1 MRAQFKHFFLKPH
14 LWLIRFVGLIV
25 PRRLR
30 PDWRQEWEA
39 ELRHRETMLAE
50 WDKLNWQ
57 TKLDLFWR
65 STSAFWDALWLQ
77 PKRMEDE
84 MIQDLRFGIRMLL
97 KHKGFTAVAVM
108 SLALGIGANM
118 AIFQL
123 LDAVRLR
130 LLPVNA
136 PRELVEVRPNELST
150 SNRRGSKS
158 TRYPA
163 ITNPLWEQLRERQQ
177 SFSSLSAWSTG
188 NFNLAQGGEVRN
200 ARMLWVSGEFFPTLG
215 VQASL
220 GRVFTAADDQRGSG
234 ARNAVI
240 SHSFWQREYGGE
252 PNIIGR
258 KIMLAEQPF
267 DIIGV
272 TPASFFGLE
281 VGQNFDVA
289 LPICAEAITAGKNN
303 RLDSGT
309 HWWLMV
315 TGRLKPGRT
324 LAQASAE
331 MQTMSSSLFEKTLPT
346 NYPPVSR
353 QNYLNSKL
361 EAAAAGAGYSVLR
374 ANYED
379 SLWLLLA
386 IAGLVLLIACA
397 NLANLLLARAS
408 ARAREM
414 AVRQALGASR
424 ARLVR
429 QLLAESLLLAF
440 IGAALGAALA
450 QGLSRFMIAYLNT
463 GGDTVFLNLGVDWRV
478 LGFATGLALLTCLLF
493 GLMPAIRAARIEPGA
508 VMKAAGRGLTAG
520 RERFSLRRALV
531 VAQVALSLVLVAGAL
546 LFTRSLNKLLTVDT
560 GFQSEGILIT
570 RLRFGP
576 LNLPPERSLPF
587 KQEIIARLQTIP
599 GVQSVTETNVVPL
612 SGNAGGNQVWQD
624 GTNGQQKVGANV
636 SMIGPDYFRTLTTPL
651 LAGREF
657 KESDNATAPK
667 VAIVNES
674 FARQVVNSAN
684 PIGQRFRVEATPTDP
699 ESVYEIVGLVK
710 DTKYLQLSE
719 EVGATMFYPIA
730 QVNPSPTGAQL
741 LIKSSLPQAEITA
754 AVKRTLHDI
763 NPSLLVIFQGFKTMI
778 ENSLLRERLLATLS
792 GFFGVLALVL
802 ASIGLYGILSYGVAS
817 RTNEI
822 GIRMALGARQ
832 RDVLWL
838 VLREALLLVLAGLAV
853 GLPVIFLTTRFVATL
868 LYGLP
873 PTDVVSLS
881 FATLLLVAVAFI
893 AGYLPARRATRIDP
907 MVALRCD

>member
-1 MRAQFKHFFLKPH
+1 M
-14 LWLIRFVGLIV
+14 
-25 PRRLR
+25 
-30 PDWRQEWEA
+30 
-39 ELRHRETMLAE
+39 M
-50 WDKLNWQ
+50 
-57 TKLDLFWR
+57 
-65 STSAFWDALWLQ
+65 
-77 PKRMEDE
+77 
-84 MIQDLRFGIRMLL
+84 QDLRYGVRMLL
-97 KHKGFTAVAVM
+97 KHKGFTLVAVL
-108 SLALGIGANM
+108 SLALGIGANT

-136 PRELVEVRPNELST
+136 PQELVEVRPDALST
-150 SNRRGSKS
+150 SNRRGNKS

-200 ARMLWVSGEFFPTLG
+200 ARALWVSGDFFPMLG
-215 VQASL
+215 VQPML
-220 GRVFTAADDQRGSG
+220 GRVFTAADDQRGCG
-234 ARNAVI
+234 ARNVVI
-240 SHSFWQREYGGE
+240 SHSFWQREYGGAA
-252 PNIIGR
+252 NIIGR
-258 KIMLAEQPF
+258 KITLAEQSF
-267 DIIGV
+267 EIIGV
-272 TPASFFGLE
+272 TPANFFGLE
-281 VGQNFDVA
+281 VGQDFDVA
-289 LPICAEAITAGKNN
+289 LPLCAEALVAGKNH

-331 MQTMSSSLFEKTLPT
+331 LQAMSASLFEKTLPA
-346 NYPPVSR
+346 NYPPVSV
-353 QNYLNSKL
+353 QNYLQSKL
-361 EAAAAGAGYSVLR
+361 EAAPAGAGYSVLR
-374 ANYED
+374 TNYEA

-408 ARAREM
+408 AREREM
-414 AVRQALGASR
+414 AVRQALGASHT
-424 ARLVR
+424 RLVR

-440 IGAALGAALA
+440 IGAVFGAALA
-450 QGLSRFMIAYLNT
+450 QGLSRFLVAYLNT
-463 GGDTVFLNLGVDWRV
+463 GGDTVFLNLGMDWRV
-478 LGFATGLALLTCLLF
+478 LGFATGLALLTCVLF
-493 GLMPAIRAARIEPGA
+493 GLMPAMRAARVEPGA

-531 VAQVALSLVLVAGAL
+531 VVQVALSLVLVAGAL

-576 LNLPPERSLPF
+576 LNLPPERRLPF

-599 GVQSVTETNVVPL
+599 GVQSVTETNIVPL
-612 SGNAGGNQVWQD
+612 SGNAGGNQVWPD

-636 SMIGPDYFRTLTTPL
+636 SMIGPEYFKTLTTPL

-657 KESDNATAPK
+657 NELDNATAPK

-684 PIGQRFRVEATPTDP
+684 PLGQRFRVEATPTDP
-699 ESVYEIVGLVK
+699 ETVYEIVGLVK
-710 DTKYLQLSE
+710 DTKYYELSE
-719 EVGATMFYPIA
+719 EIGATMFFPIA
-730 QVNPSPTGAQL
+730 QVDPAPTGAQL
-741 LIKSSLPQAEITA
+741 LIKSSLPQTEITA
-754 AVKRTLHDI
+754 AVKLVLQDI
-763 NPSLLVIFQGFKTMI
+763 NPRLLVIFQGFKTMI

-802 ASIGLYGILSYGVAS
+802 ASIGLYGILSYGVVN

-822 GIRMALGARQ
+822 GIRLALGAKQ
-832 RDVLWL
+832 RNVLWL
-838 VLREALLLVLAGLAV
+838 VLREALLLVLAGVGV
-853 GLPVIFLTTRFVATL
+853 GLPIIFFTSRLAASLLFGLT
-868 LYGLP
+868 
-873 PTDVVSLS
+873 PTDASSLGL
-881 FATLLLVAVAFI
+881 ATLLLVVVAFI
-893 AGYLPARRATRIDP
+893 AGYLPARRATRVDP
-907 MVALRCD
+907 IEALRYE